1 MKLIIGLGNPG
12 AEYAGTR
19 HNFGFMAIDNYASAP
34 GARFQNKSRFNA
46 LVAETDIN
54 NEKVLLVKP
63 LTFYNLVGES
73 AQKISAFYKI
83 PLEDI
88 LAIHDEMALPL
99 GSIRTRIGGSDA
111 GNNGIKNMINNLGSN
126 FARIRIG
133 SGMPPSHDGDAQ
145 PTHDRRDYVLNRLN
159 QYDQIRFQTELGE
172 VNKFINDFIAG
183 KFQQTTFKLR

>member
-12 AEYAGTR
+12 AEYTGTR
-19 HNFGFMAIDNYASAP
+19 HNFGFMAIDNYANTI
-34 GARFQNKSRFNA
+34 GANWQNKAKFNA
-46 LVAETDIN
+46 LVAEAN
-54 NEKVLLVKP
+54 VQGERVLLVKP

-83 PLEDI
+83 PIENI

-99 GSIRTRIGGSDA
+99 GTVRTRIGGSDA
-111 GNNGIKNMINNLGSN
+111 GNNGIKNLINIVGAN

-159 QYDQIRFQTELGE
+159 RSDQVKFETELGE
-172 VNKFINDFIAG
+172 VTKFINDFIVG
-183 KFQQTTFKLR
+183 RFQQTTFKLR